1 MSLTIKAVQNGIN
14 DTDSLKQGTVQKQTA
29 NKGKS
34 VFAGRIPVA
43 TKADSLVQEK
53 RKSVQKQAMR
63 LVSDAWSKDQSSD
76 QKIDDKRQLRQTLL
90 SRIDDTKERLK
101 EFDDAKT
108 RLQEQYE
115 IDPESQEQK
124 DLELLEKYQ
133 DYLKGLGSSD
143 FTEEE
148 VDRLEELQSMSR
160 TEYQVEVLKL
170 NEEAG
175 QEKKNIRKMDWQEK
189 NVKRSIVEEKNEQL
203 KSQDMLKAN
212 EAKDQIMDAASKDI
226 MNLLVQES
234 KDNMD
239 EKVEEDQKKAEEA
252 EEKQEEQQERIDNA
266 KENRKD
272 QEEIIKGELKSDK
285 LEMEASFKQQST
297 GEMEHAQKNIQ
308 KILKENNLINE
319 DLKGIEIDFGF

>member
-14 DTDSLKQGTVQKQTA
+14 DTDNLKQGTVQKQTA

-34 VFAGRIPVA
+34 IFAGRIPVA

-63 LVSDAWSKDQSSD
+63 LVSDAWGKDQRAS
-76 QKIDDKRQLRQTLL
+76 QKIDDKRQLRQTML
-90 SRIDDTKERLK
+90 SRIEETKERLK
-101 EFDDAKT
+101 EFDDAKA

-133 DYLKGLGSSD
+133 DYLKGLGTSD
-143 FTEEE
+143 FSEEE
-148 VDRLEELQSMSR
+148 VDRLEELQYMPR
-160 TEYQVEVLKL
+160 TQYQVDVLKL

-175 QEKKNIRKMDWQEK
+175 QEKKNIQKMDWQEK
-189 NVKRSIVEEKNEQL
+189 ALKQSIANDKIEQV
-203 KSQDMLKAN
+203 KSQDMLNAN
-212 EAKDQIMDAASKDI
+212 EAKEQIMDAASKDI

-239 EKVEEDQKKAEEA
+239 EKVEEEQEKAEQA
-252 EEKQEEQQERIDNA
+252 EEKQEEQQERIDKT

-272 QEEIIKGELKSDK
+272 QQEIIEGELKSDK

>member
-14 DTDSLKQGTVQKQTA
+14 DTDKIHQPAVEKQPAG
-29 NKGKS
+29 KGQS
-34 VFAGRIPVA
+34 VYAGRIQVA
-43 TKADSLVQEK
+43 SKADILVQQK
-53 RKSVQKQAMR
+53 RKSVQKQAMK
-63 LVSDAWSKDQSSD
+63 LVSDAWGKDQRAN
-76 QKIDDKRQLRQTLL
+76 QKIDDKRQLRQSML
-90 SRIDDTKERLK
+90 SQIEETKERLK
-101 EFDDAKT
+101 EFDDAKM

-133 DYLKGLGSSD
+133 DYLKGLGTSD
-143 FTEEE
+143 FSEEE

-160 TEYQVEVLKL
+160 TQYQVDVLKL

-175 QEKKNIRKMDWQEK
+175 QEKLNILKMDWER
-189 NVKRSIVEEKNEQL
+189 NNLKRSIVNDKIDQA
-203 KSQDMLKAN
+203 KSQDMLNAN
-212 EAKDQIMDAASKDI
+212 EAKEQIMDAASKDI
-226 MNLLVQES
+226 VNLLVQES
-234 KDNMD
+234 KDNID

-252 EEKQEEQQERIDNA
+252 EEKQEEQQERIDKT

-272 QEEIIKGELKSDK
+272 QEEIIEGELKSDK
-285 LEMEASFKQQST
+285 LEMEASLKQQGT

-308 KILKENNLINE
+308 KILKENKLINE

>member
-14 DTDSLKQGTVQKQTA
+14 DTDNLKQSTVQKQTA

-43 TKADSLVQEK
+43 TKADILVQEK
-53 RKSVQKQAMR
+53 RKSVQKEAMR
-63 LVSDAWSKDQSSD
+63 LVSDAWGKDQRAD
-76 QKIDDKRQLRQTLL
+76 QKIDDKRKLRQTLL

-101 EFDDAKT
+101 DFDDAKT

-115 IDPESQEQK
+115 VDPESQEQK

-133 DYLKGLGSSD
+133 DYLKGLGTSD

-189 NVKRSIVEEKNEQL
+189 NIKQAIVEEKNEQL
-203 KSQDMLKAN
+203 KSQDMLNAN

-285 LEMEASFKQQST
+285 LEMEASFKQQET
-297 GEMEHAQKNIQ
+297 GEMEQAQNSIQ
-308 KILKENNLINE
+308 KILKKNKLIDE

>member
-43 TKADSLVQEK
+43 TKADILVQEK
-53 RKSVQKQAMR
+53 RKSVQKQAMQ
-63 LVSDAWSKDQSSD
+63 LVSDAWGKDQRAD
-76 QKIDDKRQLRQTLL
+76 QKIEDKRKLRQNML
-90 SRIDDTKERLK
+90 SQIEAAKGRL
-101 EFDDAKT
+101 EDFDDAKA

-115 IDPESQEQK
+115 IDPDSQEQK

-133 DYLKGLGSSD
+133 DYLRGVENAG

-148 VDRLEELQSMSR
+148 RDRLKELQNMSR
-160 TEYQVEVLKL
+160 TDYQVEVLKL

-175 QEKKNIRKMDWQEK
+175 QEKKNIKKLQWQEELLRGAIAGAK
-189 NVKRSIVEEKNEQL
+189 NDKLTSK
-203 KSQDMLKAN
+203 DMLNAN
-212 EAKDQIMDAASKDI
+212 EAKDQLMDAASKDI
-226 MNLLVQES
+226 MNLLVQEG
-234 KDNMD
+234 KDNID
-239 EKVEEDQKKAEEA
+239 AKVEEDQKKAEEA
-252 EEKQEEQQERIDNA
+252 EEKQEEQQERIEES

-272 QEEIIKGELKSDK
+272 QEKIIEGELKSDK
-285 LEMEASFKQQST
+285 LEMEASFQHQETGQMQQ
-297 GEMEHAQKNIQ
+297 AQKNIQ
-308 KILKENNLINE
+308 KILKENKLVDE

>member
-14 DTDSLKQGTVQKQTA
+14 DTDNLKQSTVQKQTA

-43 TKADSLVQEK
+43 TKADILVQEK
-53 RKSVQKQAMR
+53 RKSVQKEAMR
-63 LVSDAWSKDQSSD
+63 LVSDAWGKDQRAD
-76 QKIDDKRQLRQTLL
+76 QKIDDKRKLRQTLL

-101 EFDDAKT
+101 DFDDAKA

-115 IDPESQEQK
+115 VDPESQEQK

-133 DYLKGLGSSD
+133 DYLKGLENPG

-148 VDRLEELQSMSR
+148 RDRLKELQNMSR
-160 TEYQVEVLKL
+160 TDYQVEVLKL

-175 QEKKNIRKMDWQEK
+175 QEKKKIEKLQLQEEILRGAIAGAK
-189 NVKRSIVEEKNEQL
+189 NDKL
-203 KSQDMLKAN
+203 KSKDILNAN

-226 MNLLVQES
+226 MNLLVQEG
-234 KDNMD
+234 KDNID
-239 EKVEEDQKKAEEA
+239 AKVEEDQKKAEEA
-252 EEKQEEQQERIDNA
+252 EEKQEEQQERIDEA

-272 QEEIIKGELKSDK
+272 QKEIIEGELKSDK
-285 LEMEASFKQQST
+285 LEMEASFKQQET
-297 GEMEHAQKNIQ
+297 GEMEQAQNSIQ
-308 KILKENNLINE
+308 KILKKNKLIDE